1 MAIKYNPSTVDIS
14 SNFAI
19 GTYNLADNPNL
30 YEIARSNNFEFIISD
45 FDNLQPASSNDTNM
59 TKLQKGQEIIR
70 MSVTRTSVPHFSQE
84 IIRVRRGNNE
94 LKYAGVPTFGEG
106 SLVVNDYIGAQTKD
120 YLMAWQNLSYNVIT
134 EKVGLVQDYKKN
146 CTLIEYSPD
155 YQVVRSWTLYGCW
168 ISGLS
173 EDDFDSDN
181 GNSPRRVTAT
191 IQYDHAKLDAD
202 V

>member
-1 MAIKYNPSTVDIS
+1 MAIKYNPSTVDVS

-45 FDNLQPASSNDTNM
+45 FDNLQPASSNDSNM

-70 MSVTRTSVPHFSQE
+70 MSVTRASVPHFTQE
-84 IIRVRRGNNE
+84 VIPVRRGNNVI
-94 LKYAGVPTFGEG
+94 KYAGVPSFSEG

-173 EDDFDSDN
+173 EDEFDSDN
-181 GNSPRRVTAT
+181 GNSTRRVTAT

>member
-1 MAIKYNPSTVDIS
+1 MSIKYNPSTVDVS

-30 YEIARSNNFEFIISD
+30 YEIARSNNFEFLISD
-45 FDNLQPASSNDTNM
+45 FDNLQPASSNDSNM

-70 MSVTRTSVPHFSQE
+70 MSVTRASVPHFTQE
-84 IIRVRRGNNE
+84 VIQVRRGNNL

-106 SLVVNDYIGAQTKD
+106 SLIVNDYIGAGTKD

-155 YQVVRSWTLYGCW
+155 YQVGHFMVAGLAVCQKTTL
-168 ISGLS
+168 
-173 EDDFDSDN
+173 
-181 GNSPRRVTAT
+181 TAT
-191 IQYDHAKLDAD
+191 MATLLVKFLQQFSMTTLSWMLTSN
-202 V
+202 

>member
-1 MAIKYNPSTVDIS
+1 MAIKYNPSTVDVS

-45 FDNLQPASSNDTNM
+45 FDNLQPA
-59 TKLQKGQEIIR
+59 II
-70 MSVTRTSVPHFSQE
+70 MSVTRASVPHFTQDV
-84 IIRVRRGNNE
+84 IRVRRGNNE
-94 LKYAGVPTFGEG
+94 IKYAGVPSFGEG
-106 SLVVNDYIGAQTKD
+106 SLVVNDYIGAGTKD
-120 YLMAWQNLSYNVIT
+120 YLMAWQNHSYNVIT

-181 GNSPRRVTAT
+181 GNSTRRVTAT

>member
-1 MAIKYNPSTVDIS
+1 MAIKYNPSTVDVS

-59 TKLQKGQEIIR
+59 TKLQKGQEVIR
-70 MSVTRTSVPHFSQE
+70 MSVTRASVPHFTQE
-84 IIRVRRGNNE
+84 VIRVRRGNNE
-94 LKYAGVPTFGEG
+94 LKYAGVPSFEAG
-106 SLVVNDYIGAQTKD
+106 SLVVNDYIGAGTKD

-146 CTLIEYSPD
+146 CSLIEYSPD